1 MVIAA
6 LIDVAGNVGYPL
18 VFVLVGI
25 ESTGIP
31 VPGETALIAAALAAS
46 SGRLQIEWVIAL
58 AAAGAIVGD
67 NIGYLIGRHGGR
79 RVLERPGRFER
90 QRHEFLVRG
99 DAFFKRHG
107 NKAVFFGRWVAGL
120 RIWASW
126 LAGINH
132 MPWPHFLF
140 WNALG
145 GILWATSVG
154 LAVYF
159 AGNAAKRLITTLGSD
174 ALIAVGVLAVIGA
187 VVHVVRRRRRHGS
200 P

>member
-1 MVIAA
+1 VVFAA
-6 LIDVAGNVGYPL
+6 IIDVAGGVGYPL
-18 VFVLVGI
+18 LLVLVAV
-25 ESTGIP
+25 ESMGIP
-31 VPGETALIAAALAAS
+31 VPGETALITAALAAS
-46 SGRLQIEWVIAL
+46 SGKLQIEWVIAL
-58 AAAGAIVGD
+58 AIAGAIIGD

-79 RVLERPGRFER
+79 AILERPGRFER
-90 QRHEFLVRG
+90 QRTEFLERG
-99 DAFFKRHG
+99 DVFFKRHG
-107 NKAVFFGRWVAGL
+107 NKAVFFGRWIAGL

-145 GILWATSVG
+145 GISWGTSVG

-159 AGNAAKRLITTLGSD
+159 AGNAAKRVITTVGTY
-174 ALIAVGVLAVIGA
+174 ALIAVGALAVIAAG
-187 VVHVVRRRRRHGS
+187 VYLVRRRRRVS

>member
-1 MVIAA
+1 MWLMSDDAPEPA
-6 LIDVAGNVGYPL
+6 
-18 VFVLVGI
+18 
-25 ESTGIP
+25 P
-31 VPGETALIAAALAAS
+31 VP
-46 SGRLQIEWVIAL
+46 
-58 AAAGAIVGD
+58 
-67 NIGYLIGRHGGR
+67 
-79 RVLERPGRFER
+79 
-90 QRHEFLVRG
+90 
-99 DAFFKRHG
+99 G

-159 AGNAAKRLITTLGSD
+159 AGDAAKRLITTLGTD

-187 VVHVVRRRRRHGS
+187 VVYVVRRRRRHAS
-200 P
+200 S

>member
-31 VPGETALIAAALAAS
+31 VPGETALITAALAAS

-79 RVLERPGRFER
+79 RVLERHGRFER
-90 QRHEFLVRG
+90 QRQEFLVRG
-99 DAFFKRHG
+99 DTFFKRHG

-120 RIWASW
+120 RVWASW

-159 AGNAAKRLITTLGSD
+159 AGNTAKRLITTLGTD

-187 VVHVVRRRRRHGS
+187 AAYVVRRRRRHGS
-200 P
+200 S

>member
-18 VFVLVGI
+18 VFVFVGV
-25 ESTGIP
+25 ESMGIP
-31 VPGETALIAAALAAS
+31 VPGETALITAALAAS
-46 SGRLQIEWVIAL
+46 SGRLQIEFVIAL

-67 NIGYLIGRHGGR
+67 NIGYLIGRQGGR

-90 QRHEFLVRG
+90 QRREFLKRG
-99 DAFFKRHG
+99 EVFFERHG
-107 NKAVFFGRWVAGL
+107 NKAVFFGRWIAGL
-120 RIWASW
+120 RVWASW

-145 GILWATSVG
+145 GISWATSVG

-159 AGNAAKRLITTLGSD
+159 AGNGAKSLITTLGTG
-174 ALIAVGVLAVIGA
+174 ALIAVGVVAVIVAA
-187 VVHVVRRRRRHGS
+187 VWVVRRRRRRGS
-200 P
+200 R